1 MSVDYTPQK
10 GEVLNGGYTMTIG
23 SFKLVNIG
31 SYKTNWAKEYDS
43 ENSFVDYLG
52 NAQKAVKGVRFSI
65 SVVTGRLSKT
75 DYDSLITELN
85 KEEITLSCPDFSGT
99 VICDGA
105 DNELRQANFNGTR
118 YSASFKLTA
127 KSMTAVGSL

>member
-1 MSVDYTPQK
+1 MSVDYTPKK

-23 SFKLVNIG
+23 SFMLVNIG

-52 NAQKAVKGVRFSI
+52 NSQKAVKGVRFSI
-65 SVVTGRLSKT
+65 SVVTGRLSKA

-85 KEEITLSCPDFSGT
+85 KEEITLSCPDFEGV
-99 VICDGA
+99 VICDSA
-105 DNELRQANFNGTR
+105 DNDLKQANFNGVR
-118 YSASFKLTA
+118 YSTSFKLTA

>member
-1 MSVDYTPQK
+1 MSVDYTPKK

-23 SFKLVNIG
+23 SFVLANIG
-31 SYKTNWAKEYDS
+31 SYKVNRAKEYDS
-43 ENSFVDYLG
+43 ENSFTDYLG
-52 NAQKAVKGVRFSI
+52 NSQKAIKGVRFSI
-65 SVVTGRLSKT
+65 SVVTGRLTKS

-85 KEEITLSCPDFSGT
+85 KAEITLSCPDFSGT

-105 DNELRQANFNGTR
+105 DNDLKQANFNGTR